1 MKHLLSQIFFLTLLT
16 EYNKTPQLLG
26 FINLN
31 EYDEQE
37 KFEEGD

>member
-16 EYNKTPQLLG
+16 EYIKTPLNKGLKK
-26 FINLN
+26 LN